1 MLYTSM
7 AIAQNNA
14 SVHQARRQPCYSSLR
29 HSPPMQ
35 EYHWARSRVISAEN
49 RPKYVR
55 AALLLTLSLSLITM
69 TITQGATN
77 SVTMSGHDSLV
88 TMSGANSFAYS
99 WQWGA
104 YGGPITPNGVT
115 VDASGNV
122 FIADAK
128 NFGVYELAKDG
139 SLLAAWGS
147 QGTGPG
153 HFNNPEGI
161 ARDPQGNVY
170 VSDSVN
176 NNIQKFTASGSFI
189 TSWGSTGTGNG
200 QFKTPLGLSVNATGF
215 LYVVDQGNQRVQIFR
230 NNGTYV
236 GSFGGL
242 GSNLVGKFQSP
253 FGVAVGPNYVYVS
266 DSSHSFF
273 QSGNVTEFT
282 KTGGFVCVWGSTSL
296 LQPAMVATDNAS
308 NVYVADNLENDVVK
322 FTAC

>member
-35 EYHWARSRVISAEN
+35 EYHWARSRVIGGEN
-49 RPKYVR
+49 RTKYIR
-55 AALLLTLSLSLITM
+55 AAILLTLSLSLITM

-88 TMSGANSFAYS
+88 TVSVANSSAYPGQWGTSSGTMTGHYGLVTMSGANSFAYS

-104 YGGPITPNGVT
+104 YGGPVTPNGVT

-128 NFGVYELAKDG
+128 NFDVYELAKDG

-161 ARDPQGNVY
+161 ARDP
-170 VSDSVN
+170 
-176 NNIQKFTASGSFI
+176 
-189 TSWGSTGTGNG
+189 
-200 QFKTPLGLSVNATGF
+200 
-215 LYVVDQGNQRVQIFR
+215 
-230 NNGTYV
+230 
-236 GSFGGL
+236 
-242 GSNLVGKFQSP
+242 
-253 FGVAVGPNYVYVS
+253 
-266 DSSHSFF
+266 
-273 QSGNVTEFT
+273 
-282 KTGGFVCVWGSTSL
+282 
-296 LQPAMVATDNAS
+296 
-308 NVYVADNLENDVVK
+308 
-322 FTAC
+322 